1 MDTLRVRTDG
11 LRADADEDR
20 ERKRRRRLTYGVWTR
35 CMRTQMAV
43 IGVGRGGVGDAGGRG

>member
-11 LRADADEDR
+11 LRADGDEDR